1 MAPGSQ
7 MIDSNADRVGSPL
20 LRRGQRVPSA
30 QRRGRSCALL
40 AMEPTEDEIRQLL
53 SVNAQLAVDAHQ
65 LAADSDL
72 FLAGLSSQSS
82 VALMLAIEEAFEIEF
97 PDEMLTRSTFQS
109 IASILAAVEK
119 LHGREA

>member
-1 MAPGSQ
+1 
-7 MIDSNADRVGSPL
+7 
-20 LRRGQRVPSA
+20 
-30 QRRGRSCALL
+30 
-40 AMEPTEDEIRQLL
+40 MEPTEDEIRQLL